1 MVADEVVFGTFLT
14 KAGPITAVNV
24 EAKEITI
31 NDLGTQK
38 PLVIKLTE
46 DSQIKKMPDFEGAT
60 GGGPPAGA
68 MVMRG
73 GGPPNGMPGGPPDL
87 AQMLDRMPAARLEDL
102 KAGESI
108 VVSSTK
114 GATAGQITAIMLVAN
129 ADMLIR
135 MASMQSGARGGRSG
149 AGAGGPSMGMGGM
162 GGGFGGLDI
171 PGMMP

>member
-1 MVADEVVFGTFLT
+1 FGTFLT

-31 NDLGTQK
+31 NDLATQK
-38 PLVIKLTE
+38 PVVVKLTE
-46 DSQIKKMPDFEGAT
+46 DSQIKKMPDFAGAV

-68 MVMRG
+68 VVMRG
-73 GGPPNGMPGGPPDL
+73 GPPGGAPGGPADL
-87 AQMLDRMPAARLEDL
+87 AQMLERMPAAKLEEL
-102 KAGESI
+102 QPGQSI

-135 MASMQSGARGGRSG
+135 MASA
-149 AGAGGPSMGMGGM
+149 PSA
-162 GGGFGGLDI
+162 
-171 PGMMP
+171 